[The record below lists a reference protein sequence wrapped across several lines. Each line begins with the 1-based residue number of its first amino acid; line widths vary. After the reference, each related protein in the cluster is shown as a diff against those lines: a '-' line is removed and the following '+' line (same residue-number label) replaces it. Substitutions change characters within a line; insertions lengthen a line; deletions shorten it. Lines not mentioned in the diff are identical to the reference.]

1 MRKRYASPASPTA
14 TVHSGTMAPTTANT
28 TPRITP
34 TSADTPRSFSVL
46 CILLI
51 QKNSKKM
58 KSVTRLLCKATESGF
73 SEMKNGILARAKA
86 ELMIRTLSGTT
97 SYNKERTAF
106 QKAFEGHRSSIIED
120 EIKTDK
126 ILKDILKQV
135 EAYRTKFND
144 ILPLKERM
152 ALNSF
157 VKILKK
163 PAEEVDFNSVCNYL
177 ATLSGRLSKK
187 EDKKNG

>member
-1 MRKRYASPASPTA
+1 MLDFLKFF
-14 TVHSGTMAPTTANT
+14 GTNE
-28 TPRITP
+28 I
-34 TSADTPRSFSVL
+34 
-46 CILLI
+46 ILGVC
-51 QKNSKKM
+51 S
-58 KSVTRLLCKATESGF
+58 LLGISGF
-73 SEMKNGILARAKA
+73 VMTLIVTIKTTKIAKILKYNQV
-86 ELMIRTLSGTT
+86 TDT
-97 SYNKERTAF
+97 YNKERTAF
-106 QKAFEGHRSSIIED
+106 QKAFEGHRSSIVED
-120 EIKTDK
+120 GIKTDK

-144 ILPLKERM
+144 ILPLRERI

>member
-1 MRKRYASPASPTA
+1 MIVADFFEFL
-14 TVHSGTMAPTTANT
+14 GTNEIVLGVCSFLAIIGFIMTFIVTIKTTKIAKILKYNKVT
-28 TPRITP
+28 
-34 TSADTPRSFSVL
+34 DT
-46 CILLI
+46 
-51 QKNSKKM
+51 
-58 KSVTRLLCKATESGF
+58 
-73 SEMKNGILARAKA
+73 
-86 ELMIRTLSGTT
+86 
-97 SYNKERTAF
+97 YNKERTAF
-106 QKAFEGHRSSIIED
+106 QKTFEGHRSSIVED
-120 EIKTDK
+120 GIKTDK

-144 ILPLKERM
+144 ILPFRERI

-187 EDKKNG
+187 EDKKNA

>member
-1 MRKRYASPASPTA
+1 MLDFLSFL
-14 TVHSGTMAPTTANT
+14 GTNEIILGVCSLLGIAGFIMTLIVTIKTSKIAKILKYNQVTDTYNT
-28 TPRITP
+28 
-34 TSADTPRSFSVL
+34 
-46 CILLI
+46 
-51 QKNSKKM
+51 
-58 KSVTRLLCKATESGF
+58 
-73 SEMKNGILARAKA
+73 
-86 ELMIRTLSGTT
+86 
-97 SYNKERTAF
+97 ERTAF

-163 PAEEVDFNSVCNYL
+163 PADEVDFNSVCNYL

-187 EDKKNG
+187 EDRKNG

>member
-1 MRKRYASPASPTA
+1 MLDFLKFF
-14 TVHSGTMAPTTANT
+14 GTNEIILGVCSLLGIVGFIMTLIVTIKTTKIAKILKYNQVT
-28 TPRITP
+28 
-34 TSADTPRSFSVL
+34 DT
-46 CILLI
+46 
-51 QKNSKKM
+51 
-58 KSVTRLLCKATESGF
+58 
-73 SEMKNGILARAKA
+73 
-86 ELMIRTLSGTT
+86 
-97 SYNKERTAF
+97 YNKERTAF

>member
-1 MRKRYASPASPTA
+1 MLDFLKFL
-14 TVHSGTMAPTTANT
+14 GTNESILGVCSLLGIAGFVMTLIVTIKTTKIAKILKYNHVT
-28 TPRITP
+28 
-34 TSADTPRSFSVL
+34 DT
-46 CILLI
+46 
-51 QKNSKKM
+51 
-58 KSVTRLLCKATESGF
+58 
-73 SEMKNGILARAKA
+73 
-86 ELMIRTLSGTT
+86 
-97 SYNKERTAF
+97 YNKERTAF
-106 QKAFEGHRSSIIED
+106 QKAFEGHRSSIVED
-120 EIKTDK
+120 GIKTDK

-163 PAEEVDFNSVCNYL
+163 PADEVDFNSVCNYL

>member
-1 MRKRYASPASPTA
+1 MLDFLKFF
-14 TVHSGTMAPTTANT
+14 GTNEIILGVCSLLGIVGFIMTLIVTIKTNKIAKILKYNQVT
-28 TPRITP
+28 
-34 TSADTPRSFSVL
+34 DT
-46 CILLI
+46 
-51 QKNSKKM
+51 
-58 KSVTRLLCKATESGF
+58 
-73 SEMKNGILARAKA
+73 
-86 ELMIRTLSGTT
+86 
-97 SYNKERTAF
+97 YNKERTAF

-163 PAEEVDFNSVCNYL
+163 CPNAESHQDFIPGPPDGPKQC
-177 ATLSGRLSKK
+177 
-187 EDKKNG
+187 

>member
-1 MRKRYASPASPTA
+1 MLDFIKFL
-14 TVHSGTMAPTTANT
+14 GTNEIVLGVCSLLGMIGFIMTLIVTIKTTKIAKILKYNQVT
-28 TPRITP
+28 
-34 TSADTPRSFSVL
+34 DT
-46 CILLI
+46 
-51 QKNSKKM
+51 
-58 KSVTRLLCKATESGF
+58 
-73 SEMKNGILARAKA
+73 
-86 ELMIRTLSGTT
+86 
-97 SYNKERTAF
+97 YNKERIAF

-144 ILPLKERM
+144 ILPFRERI
-152 ALNSF
+152 ALNAF

-163 PAEEVDFNSVCNYL
+163 PAEEVDFNSVCNCL

>member
-1 MRKRYASPASPTA
+1 MLDFLSFL
-14 TVHSGTMAPTTANT
+14 GTNEIILGVCSLLGITGFIMTLIVTIKTTKIAKILKYNQVT
-28 TPRITP
+28 
-34 TSADTPRSFSVL
+34 DT
-46 CILLI
+46 
-51 QKNSKKM
+51 
-58 KSVTRLLCKATESGF
+58 
-73 SEMKNGILARAKA
+73 
-86 ELMIRTLSGTT
+86 
-97 SYNKERTAF
+97 YNKERTAF

>member
-1 MRKRYASPASPTA
+1 MLDFLKFF
-14 TVHSGTMAPTTANT
+14 GTNE
-28 TPRITP
+28 I
-34 TSADTPRSFSVL
+34 
-46 CILLI
+46 ILGVC
-51 QKNSKKM
+51 S
-58 KSVTRLLCKATESGF
+58 LLGISGF
-73 SEMKNGILARAKA
+73 IMTLIVTIKTTKIAKILKYNQV
-86 ELMIRTLSGTT
+86 TDT
-97 SYNKERTAF
+97 YNKERTAF

-144 ILPLKERM
+144 ILPLRERI

>member
-1 MRKRYASPASPTA
+1 VLDFLIFFETNEIILGVCSLLGIAGFIMTLIVTIK
-14 TVHSGTMAPTTANT
+14 TTKIAKILKYNQVT
-28 TPRITP
+28 
-34 TSADTPRSFSVL
+34 DT
-46 CILLI
+46 
-51 QKNSKKM
+51 
-58 KSVTRLLCKATESGF
+58 
-73 SEMKNGILARAKA
+73 
-86 ELMIRTLSGTT
+86 
-97 SYNKERTAF
+97 YNKERTAF
-106 QKAFEGHRSSIIED
+106 QKAFEGHRSSIVED
-120 EIKTDK
+120 GIKTDK

-144 ILPLKERM
+144 ILPLKERI

-163 PAEEVDFNSVCNYL
+163 PADEVDFNSVCNYL

>member
-1 MRKRYASPASPTA
+1 MTLIVTIK
-14 TVHSGTMAPTTANT
+14 TTKIAKILKYNH
-28 TPRITP
+28 IT
-34 TSADTPRSFSVL
+34 DT
-46 CILLI
+46 
-51 QKNSKKM
+51 
-58 KSVTRLLCKATESGF
+58 
-73 SEMKNGILARAKA
+73 
-86 ELMIRTLSGTT
+86 
-97 SYNKERTAF
+97 YNRERMGF

-120 EIKTDK
+120 DIKTDK

-144 ILPLKERM
+144 ILSIKERL

-163 PAEEVDFNSVCNYL
+163 SAKEVDFNSVCNYL

>member
-1 MRKRYASPASPTA
+1 MTLIVTIK
-14 TVHSGTMAPTTANT
+14 TTKIAKILKYNQVT
-28 TPRITP
+28 
-34 TSADTPRSFSVL
+34 DT
-46 CILLI
+46 
-51 QKNSKKM
+51 
-58 KSVTRLLCKATESGF
+58 
-73 SEMKNGILARAKA
+73 
-86 ELMIRTLSGTT
+86 
-97 SYNKERTAF
+97 YNKERTAF
-106 QKAFEGHRSSIIED
+106 QKAFEGHRSSIVED
-120 EIKTDK
+120 GIKTDK

-144 ILPLKERM
+144 ILPLKERI

>member
-1 MRKRYASPASPTA
+1 MLDFLKFFGTNEIILGVCSLLGITGFIMTLIV
-14 TVHSGTMAPTTANT
+14 TVKTTKIAKILKYNQVT
-28 TPRITP
+28 
-34 TSADTPRSFSVL
+34 DT
-46 CILLI
+46 
-51 QKNSKKM
+51 
-58 KSVTRLLCKATESGF
+58 
-73 SEMKNGILARAKA
+73 
-86 ELMIRTLSGTT
+86 
-97 SYNKERTAF
+97 YNKERTAF
-106 QKAFEGHRSSIIED
+106 QKAFEGHRSSIVED
-120 EIKTDK
+120 GIKTDK

-187 EDKKNG
+187 EDKRNG